1 MQASLSE
8 EETSPKIVEAL
19 IKLKVCVRGMGWSGE
34 GGMAGARAKRELSG
48 DIRRGNVCCIEW

>member
-19 IKLKVCVRGMGWSGE
+19 IKLKVCVHVCVWGGE
-34 GGMAGARAKRELSG
+34 AEVGAASVKDDVSG
-48 DIRRGNVCCIEW
+48 DIRETSACCMGW